1 MSLYNSALLA
11 DAAYIDFSPSRGMY
25 DLATGIINND
35 SSTLGFFKQRGFTQD
50 QFDYLQKKYLIAAH
64 LPNTA
69 TGLSLTIF
77 ENKTTHE
84 LTIAFRGTEPPETG
98 TLSFLQDLFRDLVLV
113 VDFDVLTGGIGADG
127 EIVKYGFAFGS
138 HKAQEFALSKTS
150 MLLCDFCR
158 QSAHFLH

>member
-11 DAAYIDFSPSRGMY
+11 DAAYIDFSQAEVCMIWQQALSIMTAQLLDFSSRE
-25 DLATGIINND
+25 ASPRTSSII
-35 SSTLGFFKQRGFTQD
+35 FKVPDCGPPAQHSYR
-50 QFDYLQKKYLIAAH
+50 
-64 LPNTA
+64 PV
-69 TGLSLTIF
+69 LTIL
-77 ENKTTHE
+77 KTKPHE
-84 LTIAFRGTEPPETG
+84 LTIAFRGP
-98 TLSFLQDLFRDLVLV
+98 SRQKRYAQFLQDLFRDLVLV